1 MNQQKDLHSSLY
13 IEVLYNSF
21 HCKNMINIDIGRKET
36 ISEDGKTDILCPIDP
51 TLTIKTGT
59 QDISESHNFVSAKIV
74 TNPLCFSRNTTEDKS
89 QNVLYYTN
97 IYQQNQEIR
106 SHYIS
111 SFESHATILTR
122 PTFSWLSSYLI
133 RAS

>member
-1 MNQQKDLHSSLY
+1 
-13 IEVLYNSF
+13 
-21 HCKNMINIDIGRKET
+21 MINIDIGRKET

-97 IYQQNQEIR
+97 IYQQNQEIS

-111 SFESHATILTR
+111 SFESHATILT
-122 PTFSWLSSYLI
+122 
-133 RAS
+133 